1 MGRPT
6 KENSLTKQD
15 VIEAAIT
22 CIEKEG
28 ASALGVNRVARE
40 LGIKPPAIYKHLQG
54 NAELKKAVALAIYR
68 RFFAEFKRKTV
79 GIKEPRALLRAGGF
93 ASKNFARSHPELY
106 RVMMQFQLQ
115 PDDPESASVIK
126 ESQSLF
132 KLFLGSEEISEA
144 KLIDIMRMVNAAI
157 VGFIALE
164 QSGLLTLPRS
174 TDESFEVMLDSL
186 YVAIQHIKKK
196 GVADSKYETEK

>member
-6 KENSLTKQD
+6 KENSLSKQD
-15 VIEAAIT
+15 VIEAAIA

-40 LGIKPPAIYKHLQG
+40 LGIKPPAIYKHLNG
-54 NAELKKAVALAIYR
+54 NAELKKAVALAIYK
-68 RFFAEFKRKTV
+68 FYFVELSQKT
-79 GIKEPRALLRAGGF
+79 GSIKEPRAFLKAGGF
-93 ASKNFARSHPELY
+93 ASRDFARSHPGLFQ
-106 RVMMQFQLQ
+106 VMMQFQLQ
-115 PDDPESASVIK
+115 PDDLESALIIK
-126 ESQSLF
+126 ESQS
-132 KLFLGSEEISEA
+132 FLQVILNSQEISET

-174 TDESFEVMLDSL
+174 TDASFEVMLDAL
-186 YVAIQHIKKK
+186 LKAIEYIKI
-196 GVADSKYETEK
+196 S

>member
-1 MGRPT
+1 MGRPK
-6 KENSLTKQD
+6 KENSLTRID
-15 VIEAAIT
+15 VIEAAIA

-40 LGIKPPAIYKHLQG
+40 LGIKPPAIYKHLDG
-54 NAELKKAVALAIYR
+54 NAELRRAVALAIWR
-68 RFFAEFKRKTV
+68 RFFDEWKQKTAGIRDPRTLLKV
-79 GIKEPRALLRAGGF
+79 GGI
-93 ASKNFARSHPELY
+93 ASRDFARSHPGLY

-126 ESQSLF
+126 ESQSFF
-132 KLFLGSEEISEA
+132 KVILGSQDLSES
-144 KLIDIMRMVNAAI
+144 KFTDIMRMINAAI

-174 TDESFEVMLDSL
+174 TDDSFEVMLDGL
-186 YVAIQHIKKK
+186 FVAIEHVIK
-196 GVADSKYETEK
+196 DER

>member
-6 KENSLTKQD
+6 KENSLTRQD
-15 VIEAAIT
+15 VIEAAIA

-40 LGIKPPAIYKHLQG
+40 LGIKPPAIYKHLNG
-54 NAELKKAVALAIYR
+54 NAELKKAVVITIYR
-68 RFFAEFKRKTV
+68 RFFAELSQKTV
-79 GIKEPRALLRAGGF
+79 DIKEPRAFLKTVGF
-93 ASKNFARSHPELY
+93 ASRDFARSHPGLY
-106 RVMMQFQLQ
+106 QVMMQFQLQ
-115 PDDPESASVIK
+115 PDDPESALIIK
-126 ESQSLF
+126 ESQS
-132 KLFLGSEEISEA
+132 FLQVILNSQEISEA

-174 TDESFEVMLDSL
+174 TDDSFEVMLDAL
-186 YVAIQHIKKK
+186 LKAIEYI
-196 GVADSKYETEK
+196 SK